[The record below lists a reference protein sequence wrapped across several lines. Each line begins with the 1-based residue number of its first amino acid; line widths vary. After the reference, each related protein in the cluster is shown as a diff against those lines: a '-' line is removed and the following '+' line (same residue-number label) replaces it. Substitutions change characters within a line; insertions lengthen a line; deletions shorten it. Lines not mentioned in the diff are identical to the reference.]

1 MSHDAAEAESLLC
14 FIVVDGVVVAVVA
27 TAVAAAAVGLPFE
40 QATDTSFNHLAENV
54 CS

>member
-14 FIVVDGVVVAVVA
+14 FIVVVAVVA